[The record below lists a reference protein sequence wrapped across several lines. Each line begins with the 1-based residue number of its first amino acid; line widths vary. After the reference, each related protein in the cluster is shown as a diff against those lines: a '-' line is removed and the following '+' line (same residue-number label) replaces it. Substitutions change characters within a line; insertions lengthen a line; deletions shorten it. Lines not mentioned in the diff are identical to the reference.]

1 MHYTIKTMFA
11 VICLLFTGAPA
22 LADEVVISYRSGAVQ
37 QIPLLEPT
45 EQIQQISYRKKDT
58 VQAPA
63 TAATQVAAPQQQP
76 TTSTHTSKTAAPA
89 APEPKPEEE
98 KKIPIKLKWAQPKDS
113 W

>member
-1 MHYTIKTMFA
+1 MHYTIKTML
-11 VICLLFTGAPA
+11 VVSCLLFVGSPA

-45 EQIQQISYRKKDT
+45 EQIQQISYRKQGT

-63 TAATQVAAPQQQP
+63 AAAPQAAPLQQQP
-76 TTSTHTSKTAAPA
+76 AASATRAAAPA
-89 APEPKPEEE
+89 APEPKAVTE
-98 KKIPIKLKWAQPKDS
+98 KIPIKLKWAQPKDS